1 MQENHQS
8 AREIKRIL
16 TAINRASAVIKKQYS
31 QTKVDLDMTSA
42 RLNVLSAVDT
52 LNHPTISSVARAIK
66 SSRQNIA
73 IIVTSMVEEDL
84 LELKPNPQHK
94 KSKILSITE
103 RGIRKLQRST
113 NQRDDVCDELCGDFD
128 LGELQTTRIILQRL
142 YNRLEK

>member
-1 MQENHQS
+1 MDENQQS

-16 TAINRASAVIKKQYS
+16 TAINRANAVVKKHYS
-31 QTKVDLDMTSA
+31 QNRADIDMTSA
-42 RLNVLSAVDT
+42 RWNVLSAVDT
-52 LNHPTISSVARAIK
+52 LTHPTISSVSRAIK

-84 LELKPNPQHK
+84 LELKNNPEHK

-103 RGIRKLQRST
+103 RGSRKLQRST
-113 NQRDDVCDELCGDFD
+113 VQRDDICIELCDDFD
-128 LGELQTTRIILQRL
+128 LGELQTTRTILQRL

>member
-1 MQENHQS
+1 MDENQQS

-16 TAINRASAVIKKQYS
+16 TAINRASAVITKHYS
-31 QTKVDLDMTSA
+31 QTKLDMDMTSA
-42 RLNVLSAVDT
+42 RWNVLSAVDT
-52 LNHPTISSVARAIK
+52 LTHPTISSVARAIK

-84 LELKPNPQHK
+84 LELKHNPEHK

-103 RGIRKLQRST
+103 RGSRKLHRST
-113 NQRDDVCDELCGDFD
+113 IQRDDICGELCDDFD
-128 LGELQTTRIILQRL
+128 LGELQTTRTILQRL